1 MEIQYIFNFEICF
14 KFFQIPENSWK
25 IPISVLDIQE
35 LLFRCRLSHKYSNFT
50 IIKLLLAGVGV
61 TLVLRITALFLI
73 YLSFIVTIRFL
84 KLGEA
89 TPEMFI
95 SLLLTEHT
103 KSLLEWNCINFKH
116 TGFLEY
122 KNVRDVLKFNG
133 TCKLFVLFKQKVT
146 LLLDTICR
154 LPNNLCV
161 LYAEKKIEAKQSK
174 KA

>member
-1 MEIQYIFNFEICF
+1 M
-14 KFFQIPENSWK
+14 
-25 IPISVLDIQE
+25 
-35 LLFRCRLSHKYSNFT
+35 
-50 IIKLLLAGVGV
+50 
-61 TLVLRITALFLI
+61 LRITALFFI

-103 KSLLEWNCINFKH
+103 KSLLESNCINFKH
-116 TGFLEY
+116 IGFLEY
-122 KNVRDVLKFNG
+122 KNVCDILKING
-133 TCKLFVLFKQKVT
+133 TLFVLFKQKVA

-154 LPNNLCV
+154 FPNNSCV
-161 LYAEKKIEAKQSK
+161 LYAKKKIEAKRLK

>member
-1 MEIQYIFNFEICF
+1 MEIQYIFNFEICL
-14 KFFQIPENSWK
+14 KLFQIPENSWK
-25 IPISVLDIQE
+25 LPISVLNIQE

-95 SLLLTEHT
+95 SLLLTEHN
-103 KSLLEWNCINFKH
+103 KSLLESNCINFKH
-116 TGFLEY
+116 IGFLEY
-122 KNVRDVLKFNG
+122 KNVRDILKING
-133 TCKLFVLFKQKVT
+133 TCKLFVLFKQKVA
-146 LLLDTICR
+146 LLLDTIFR
-154 LPNNLCV
+154 LPNNSC
-161 LYAEKKIEAKQSK
+161 
-174 KA
+174 

>member
-1 MEIQYIFNFEICF
+1 MEIQYIFNFEICL
-14 KFFQIPENSWK
+14 KLFQIPENSWK
-25 IPISVLDIQE
+25 LPISVLNIQE

-95 SLLLTEHT
+95 SLLLTEHN
-103 KSLLEWNCINFKH
+103 KSLLESNCIKH
-116 TGFLEY
+116 IGFLEY
-122 KNVRDVLKFNG
+122 KNVRDILKING
-133 TCKLFVLFKQKVT
+133 TCKLFVLFKQKVA
-146 LLLDTICR
+146 LLLDTIFR
-154 LPNNLCV
+154 LPNNSC
-161 LYAEKKIEAKQSK
+161 
-174 KA
+174 